1 MKAPEDRGRTLPSLG
16 LALGG
21 VGWTALACLPLLA
34 WLDRNRVRPAVIATT
49 GFATLPAALWAL
61 GLPVSDIA
69 PLLAAHFT
77 HRVFYRRNPI
87 PLLTMI
93 GLPFGNR
100 GLGHALWRSGRVRAA
115 FARLFDDQ
123 QLDAIA
129 VPLHVVLVDCLS
141 GEFVTMTQGSL
152 APIAYASTALLP
164 ALPPLNIDGRWL
176 GDASVYYAAPLV
188 DLLSFPG
195 LRHVAAVSCSFPPP
209 EHYTSLVGQQLTLQ
223 LVLQK
228 AGLKT
233 GSLLALELLAGE
245 TVVLA
250 ARLARPV
257 DPFDASITEE
267 VVDAGGQELA
277 RSAAQL
283 SMVLA
288 G

>member
-1 MKAPEDRGRTLPSLG
+1 MAPEHRGRTLPSLG

-34 WLDRNRVRPAVIATT
+34 WLDANRVRPGVIATT

-69 PLLAAHFT
+69 PLLAVHLAQ
-77 HRVFYRRNPI
+77 RVFHRRDPV

-93 GLPFGNR
+93 GLPLGNR
-100 GLGHALWRSGRVRAA
+100 GPGHALWRSGPAKAA
-115 FARLFDDQ
+115 CARLLGGKR
-123 QLDAIA
+123 LDATA
-129 VPLHVVLVDCLS
+129 VPMHVVLIDCLS
-141 GEFVTMTQGSL
+141 GESVTMTQGSL
-152 APIAYASTALLP
+152 ASIAYASTALLP
-164 ALPPLNIDGRWL
+164 ALPPLEIDGRWL
-176 GDASVYYAAPLV
+176 GDASVYHAAPLV

-209 EHYTSLVGQQLTLQ
+209 ERYTSLVGQQLTLQ

-233 GSLLALELLAGE
+233 GGLLALELLDGE
-245 TVVLA
+245 TIVLA
-250 ARLARPV
+250 VRLPRPV
-257 DPFDASITEE
+257 DPFDASIAEE
-267 VVDAGGQELA
+267 VVAAGRQELA
-277 RSAAQL
+277 RSAAHL